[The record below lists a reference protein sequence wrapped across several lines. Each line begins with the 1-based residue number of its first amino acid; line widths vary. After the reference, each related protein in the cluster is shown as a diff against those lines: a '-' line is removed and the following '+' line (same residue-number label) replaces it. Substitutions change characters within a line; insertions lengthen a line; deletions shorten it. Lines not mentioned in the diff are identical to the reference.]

1 MSRPITL
8 SLGVDETT
16 SLEQVDTAADV
27 RDAPSSCFAEIL
39 HHSAEPAHLL
49 FPDAESHHGG
59 EVPPPRWWSDVRA
72 HISDVHLFK
81 VRDGWVLPAS
91 GVVVRSNGDV
101 MRLTMAEAVYASP
114 DLTHLRPITRSG
126 DRSVLT
132 VPGDAPRIEK
142 ALVVLPH
149 GAVSN
154 YGHFLLDG
162 MASLAALSA
171 TGAFEDLPD
180 DRPAPERVAGPTFRA
195 VRHASDR
202 RRRRRAS
209 RGRDRLHQRDAPF
222 PAPSQLQLSGSADQA
237 AGRRGRGPP
246 RDSAAQALSAPG
258 DRRTSRD
265 GVGAA
270 PDGTADTGGVRG
282 RRSCPAERGRAD
294 QALRRSRGRGR
305 HLGVGL
311 RQRALFRAGHAGR
324 GDPAR
329 RHGKPLGATA
339 LPGDGPE
346 ACRLFLRRARRPIR
360 SGRKPTSPSISTWI
374 GFWTS
379 LSAFRR
385 SGDPSPEPPGSTA
398 SARCRRCGRAAT
410 EFEGG
415 RRTSPAPLRGSQ

>member
-162 MASLAALSA
+162 MASLAALAA
-171 TGAFEDLPD
+171 TGAFESYQTIVPPLKGWQSRHFELFGTRPTVVADDVLHADEIVYTSAMHHFLHRPNFNYRDLQI
-180 DRPAPERVAGPTFRA
+180 RQLAGAGVDHRGT
-195 VRHASDR
+195 R
-202 RRRRRAS
+202 RRRLYLRRATG
-209 RGRDRLHQRDAPF
+209 GRRVMVSERRLMARLIRAGFEVVDPARLSVDAQIRLF
-222 PAPSQLQLSGSADQA
+222 AEAEAVVGISGSAFANALYSAQGTLVVEIQPAGMENHWVLPLCQVMGLRHAAYFCGALQA
-237 AGRRGRGPP
+237 DPLRPEADLTFDLDVDRFLDFAFGFPPLRGAKP
-246 RDSAAQALSAPG
+246 RASWL
-258 DRRTSRD
+258 D
-265 GVGAA
+265 GV
-270 PDGTADTGGVRG
+270 R
-282 RRSCPAERGRAD
+282 
-294 QALRRSRGRGR
+294 
-305 HLGVGL
+305 
-311 RQRALFRAGHAGR
+311 
-324 GDPAR
+324 
-329 RHGKPLGATA
+329 
-339 LPGDGPE
+339 
-346 ACRLFLRRARRPIR
+346 
-360 SGRKPTSPSISTWI
+360 
-374 GFWTS
+374 S
-379 LSAFRR
+379 LSAMR
-385 SGDPSPEPPGSTA
+385 PG
-398 SARCRRCGRAAT
+398 RNRV
-410 EFEGG
+410 
-415 RRTSPAPLRGSQ
+415 